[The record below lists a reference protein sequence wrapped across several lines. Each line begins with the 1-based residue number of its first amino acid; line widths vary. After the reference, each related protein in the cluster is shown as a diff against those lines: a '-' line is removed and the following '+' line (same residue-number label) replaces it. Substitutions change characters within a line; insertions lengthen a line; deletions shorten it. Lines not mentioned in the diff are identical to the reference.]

1 MITNQEIVVMNFYA
15 AILKRKK
22 AMQNRTWK
30 SSPMS
35 PSGWMRI
42 GFVAMVIAG
51 LSFMDVSA
59 QTQLSDLVE
68 VQHAHRKELI
78 GYGLVTGL
86 DRTGDRTISQR
97 GAVFTVQSIANMLEN
112 FGITIDSDR
121 LRTRNVAAVMVT
133 ATVGPYHATG
143 SEIDVTVSS
152 LGDAS
157 SLQGGVLLQTPLFD
171 PDNEEVLAKA
181 QGPLVVGG
189 ITAEIPGARLTRNQT
204 LTATVPGGGIVQQN
218 TEFSHDADMPLGLVL
233 REPNHTNA
241 RRIVEEINAAF
252 DEELAQVRHPGLVHV
267 AWPEAFREPG
277 AMNIFTSIIMEQEIA
292 VDTPARVVINERTGT
307 IVAGGNVIIDEVMI
321 AHGNIQVRTQVRP
334 FVVQPPPFTPGQP
347 VIGEIPEVGISEQS
361 AQTMLLD
368 PETTVE
374 QLSGS
379 LNALGL
385 SPRDIISIFQ
395 ALDRAGAL
403 RGKLIVM

>member
-1 MITNQEIVVMNFYA
+1 MDTFQHHDNIGWISPGRLLLVLLVM
-15 AILKRKK
+15 
-22 AMQNRTWK
+22 AM
-30 SSPMS
+30 
-35 PSGWMRI
+35 G
-42 GFVAMVIAG
+42 AG
-51 LSFMDVSA
+51 AVSETEA
-59 QTQLSDLVE
+59 QTRLSDLVE
-68 VQHAHRKELI
+68 VEHAHRKELI

-86 DRTGDRTISQR
+86 DRSGDRTLSSR
-97 GAVFTVQSIANMLEN
+97 GSVFTVQSIANMLEN
-112 FGITIDSDR
+112 FGITVDGDR

-133 ATVGPYHATG
+133 ATIGPYHAPG

-171 PDNEEVLAKA
+171 PDNEEVFAKA

-189 ITAEIPGARLTRNQT
+189 ITAEIPGARITRNQT
-204 LTATVPGGGIVQQN
+204 LTATVPGGGIVENN
-218 TEFSHDADMPLGLVL
+218 TRFSHNANAPLGLVL
-233 REPNHTNA
+233 RDPNHTNA
-241 RRIVEEINAAF
+241 RRIAEEINTTF
-252 DEELAQVRHPGLVHV
+252 DEDLAEVQHPGLVYV
-267 AWPEAFREPG
+267 TWPEAFREPG
-277 AMNIFTSIIMEQEIA
+277 SMNTFTSIVMEQEIA

-307 IVAGGNVIIDEVMI
+307 IVAGGSVIIDEVMI
-321 AHGNIQVRTQVRP
+321 AHGNIQIRTQVTP
-334 FVVQPPPFTPGQP
+334 FIVQPLPFAGGET
-347 VIGEIPEVGISEQS
+347 VIEQIPEVGISEQA
-361 AQTMLLD
+361 AQTMLLE

-403 RGKLIVM
+403 RAKLIVM